1 MTGMRDAPR
10 LWLGSLPLLLA
21 SASPARRQV
30 LESAGFE
37 VETEASDIDERALEA
52 SLGQDGPPDP
62 IRLAG
67 LLAHEK
73 ALTVSRRRP
82 DRIVLGADQVLEL
95 DGEIVHKAG
104 DPEAARAQLARMAG
118 RTHALHSAA
127 AIARDGAV
135 LKSLVDTA
143 RLTMR
148 PLDRRGVEAY
158 LALAGEEGVTR
169 TVGSYEV
176 EGLGIH
182 LFDRIEGEHGTI
194 LGLPLLRLLS
204 ALRSLGLLAF

>member
-1 MTGMRDAPR
+1 MRNAPR

-52 SLGQDGPPDP
+52 SLGVAPDP
-62 IRLAG
+62 VRLAG
-67 LLAHEK
+67 LLACEK

-95 DGEIVHKAG
+95 AGEIVHKAE
-104 DPEAARAQLARMAG
+104 DPAEARAQLARMAG

-148 PLDRRGVEAY
+148 PLDRQGVEAY